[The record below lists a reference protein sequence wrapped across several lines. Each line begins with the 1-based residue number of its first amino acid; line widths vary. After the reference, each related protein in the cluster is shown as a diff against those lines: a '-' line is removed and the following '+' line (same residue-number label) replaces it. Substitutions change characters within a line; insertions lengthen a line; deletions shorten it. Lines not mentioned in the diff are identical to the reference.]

1 MSIERRSSGAEPG
14 AAARLAAEAARIVR
28 QSGEEG
34 SGERLISI
42 AREWEAAYGTVR
54 RALREV
60 GGRFEAG
67 RGRPSWMLPGGLEL
81 ASVSLDARRR
91 TISVRYRDGREV
103 SLPFSAL
110 RLRRKPVAAAL
121 DDLRHAVVLELSNGQ
136 VEEVASDLFLYET
149 DTEYRA
155 AHAARSPP
163 PPLGP
168 RIRELRIS
176 LGLRAAHV
184 AKAAGLAPSNYA
196 RLEAGG
202 HEPRMDTL
210 VRVAA
215 ALQVPLWRVLP
226 AIDEAGR
233 RLAPRLA
240 RRRG

>member
-1 MSIERRSSGAEPG
+1 MSIERGRNSAQQGAV
-14 AAARLAAEAARIVR
+14 ARLAAEAARVVR
-28 QSGEEG
+28 QGSEEG

-60 GGRFEAG
+60 GGRFESG
-67 RGRPSWMLPGGLEL
+67 RGRPPWTVPGGLEL
-81 ASVSLDARRR
+81 ASVNLDARRR
-91 TISVRYRDGREV
+91 TISVRFRDGREV

-110 RLRRKPVAAAL
+110 RLRRRPVAASL

-136 VEEVASDLFLYET
+136 IEDVASDLFLYET
-149 DTEYRA
+149 DPEYRA
-155 AHAARSPP
+155 AHATPSPP
-163 PPLGP
+163 PPVGP
-168 RIRELRIS
+168 RIRELRIA
-176 LGLRAAHV
+176 LGLKAAHV

-215 ALQVPLWRVLP
+215 ALRVPLWRILP
-226 AIDEAGR
+226 TADMR
-233 RLAPRLA
+233 PDT
-240 RRRG
+240 